1 MGWRFRLFP
10 QIRVDVDH
18 AVVTDLHV
26 GYGVSG
32 DSDGELG
39 GHTITLLQSAS
50 EDWHVKSAHWYG
62 ALAEQRMNCEHSAS
76 VCTHS
81 GSW

>member
-1 MGWRFRLFP
+1 MGRRVRLLP

-18 AVVTDLHV
+18 AVVADLHV

-50 EDWHVKSAHWYG
+50 ED
-62 ALAEQRMNCEHSAS
+62 
-76 VCTHS
+76 
-81 GSW
+81 